1 MDINSIMKTIVLG
14 PPGTGKTTTL
24 LNEVD
29 KYLKNT
35 DPDKIGFFSFTQKA
49 AYEARD
55 RAMKKFNFSEDDL
68 PYFRT
73 LHSLAFRRLGLKK
86 EDVMQSKHYED
97 LGKKMNVRLDYHD
110 YDPDQTGIFSTNN
123 DILRI
128 IQLAKLKNITPEEQ
142 YNLREHTQ
150 DVSLR
155 DLLIC
160 YNELKSYKRQY
171 NLIDFTDMITE
182 FVKSDASPKFDVVF
196 LDEAQDLSRVQWN
209 MAKSIWDKTQDS
221 FIAGDDD
228 QAVFRWAGADV
239 DSFITQK
246 GRLLNLTQSYRVP
259 RAVHDIAMNIVGRI
273 SNRIHK
279 EWKPRVHE
287 GSLSYYHDFQNIDMS
302 KGEWLVLGRTR
313 YMLNDLENVLYSK
326 GLFYK
331 NKFKKA
337 YEQDL
342 YDAVFDWES
351 ARKGKP
357 INADQIA
364 RIASYMSPQHYQK
377 EDIKYLDKDHFYSL
391 EELYEKKGLHTKQVW
406 YEAFDQAPEDRVR
419 YIRRMREN
427 GEELNKEPRILLSTI
442 HGAKGGESQNVVL
455 LTDLSRNTQTNYE
468 RNPDDENRL
477 FYVGAT
483 RTKEHLHIVKP
494 KDIYKSFRI

>member
-1 MDINSIMKTIVLG
+1 MDICYIMKTIVLG

-110 YDPDQTGIFSTNN
+110 YDNDQTGIFNTNN

-128 IQLAKLKNITPEEQ
+128 IQLAKLRNITPEQ
-142 YNLREHTQ
+142 QFNLREHTQ

-160 YNELKSYKRQY
+160 HNELKSYKRQY

-196 LDEAQDLSRVQWN
+196 IDEAQDLSRIQWN
-209 MAKSIWDKTQDS
+209 MAKSIWDKTEDS
-221 FIAGDDD
+221 YIAGDDD

-313 YMLNDLENVLYSK
+313 YMLNDLENVLYSR

-391 EELYEKKGLHTKQVW
+391 DELYDKKGLHTKQVW

>member
-1 MDINSIMKTIVLG
+1 VDTNSIMKTIVLG

-196 LDEAQDLSRVQWN
+196 IDEAQDLSRIQWN

-313 YMLNDLENVLYSK
+313 YMLNDLENVLYSR

>member
-1 MDINSIMKTIVLG
+1 MDICYIMKTIVLG

-24 LNEVD
+24 LGEVD

-86 EDVMQSKHYED
+86 ENVMQAKHFED
-97 LGKKMNVRLDYHD
+97 LGKKMNLRLDYHD
-110 YDPDQTGIFSTNN
+110 YDNDQTGIFSTNS

-128 IQLAKLKNITPEEQ
+128 IQLARLKNITPEQQ
-142 YNLREHTQ
+142 YNLKEQTQ
-150 DVSLR
+150 DISLR
-155 DLLIC
+155 DLIIC
-160 YNELKSYKRQY
+160 VNELKAYKKEY

-209 MAKSIWDKTQDS
+209 MAKSIWDKTEDS

-246 GRLLNLTQSYRVP
+246 GKLLNLTQSYRVP
-259 RAVHDIAMNIVGRI
+259 RAVHDVAMNIVGRI
-273 SNRIHK
+273 SNRLHK
-279 EWKPRVHE
+279 DWKPRVHE
-287 GSLSYYHDFQNIDMS
+287 GALSYYHDFQNIDMS
-302 KGEWLVLGRTR
+302 TGEWLVLGRTR

-326 GLFYK
+326 GMFYR

-342 YDAVFDWES
+342 YDAIFDWES

-357 INADQIA
+357 INADQIT
-364 RIASYMSPQHYQK
+364 RIATYMSPKHYQK
-377 EDIKYLDKDHFYSL
+377 EELNYLDRDHFYSL
-391 EELYEKKGLHTKQVW
+391 DELYNKKGLNTKKIW
-406 YEAFDQAPEDRVR
+406 YEAFDQAPEERVR

-427 GEELNKEPRILLSTI
+427 GEQLNKEPRIILSTI
-442 HGAKGGESQNVVL
+442 HGAKGGEAQNVVL
-455 LTDLSRNTQTNYE
+455 LTDLSRNTQRNYE

-483 RTKEHLHIVKP
+483 RTKEHLHVVRP

>member
-1 MDINSIMKTIVLG
+1 MDINNIMKTIVLG

-110 YDPDQTGIFSTNN
+110 YDHDQTGIFSTNN

-391 EELYEKKGLHTKQVW
+391 EELYDKKGLHTKQVW

>member
-1 MDINSIMKTIVLG
+1 MDINNIMKTIVLG

-35 DPDKIGFFSFTQKA
+35 DPNKIGFFSFTQKA

-110 YDPDQTGIFSTNN
+110 YDNDQTGIFNTNN

-128 IQLAKLKNITPEEQ
+128 IQLAKLRNITPEQ
-142 YNLREHTQ
+142 QFNLREHTQ

-160 YNELKSYKRQY
+160 HNELKSYKRQY

-196 LDEAQDLSRVQWN
+196 IDEAQDLSRIQWN

-313 YMLNDLENVLYSK
+313 YMLNDLENVLYSR

-483 RTKEHLHIVKP
+483 RTKEHLHIVRP